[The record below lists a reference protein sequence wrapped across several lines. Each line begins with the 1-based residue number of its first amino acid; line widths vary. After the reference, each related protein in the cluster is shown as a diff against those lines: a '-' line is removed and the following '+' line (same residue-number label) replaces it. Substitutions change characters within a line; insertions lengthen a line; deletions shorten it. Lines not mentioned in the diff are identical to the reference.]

1 MMRQADDTNVVDEA
15 LDGLFSK
22 FHVEKGDL
30 PTLAFRL
37 AFEGGHL
44 KPRLPGGRVHGSPM
58 NRVLIWARV
67 QERLDAK
74 PGLPISRACLA
85 ACVSRP
91 AYYRARECDFVLE
104 FEKIH
109 ARIGAEAFWASF
121 DIERWKAAAKRIDA
135 KARRQMQKQVNPQP
149 TLLGL
154 ETPRLS
160 R

>member
-1 MMRQADDTNVVDEA
+1 MSQADDMNEMTEA

-22 FHVEKGDL
+22 FDVEKGDW
-30 PTLAFRL
+30 PSLAFKL
-37 AFEGGHL
+37 AIEGGHV
-44 KPRLPGGRVHGSPM
+44 KPRLPSGRVHGSPM
-58 NRVLIWARV
+58 ERLMIWARV

-85 ACVSRP
+85 ARVSRP
-91 AYYRARECDFVLE
+91 AYYRARECELVLG

-109 ARIGAEAFWASF
+109 AKIGAEAFRASF
-121 DIERWKAAAKRIDA
+121 DIETWKAAGKRIDA
-135 KARRQMQKQVNPQP
+135 KTRRLMQKRGNTQP